1 MVGATLH
8 LKTYGFTQGCSPPR
22 SPPANPSPVPA
33 STLDSPSRQT
43 SSGTPVISECC
54 CSKALPHSAQNL
66 DKMIFR
72 LPCSTSATLG
82 CFSGCHEPAALNLY
96 FPPPHWD
103 IANQQQNT
111 RRSSE
116 KKSHH
121 HVCSTDD
128 FIPITCSCHAKR
140 ATGED
145 LNPDPDNTTA
155 KNEDAAPSIYFRF
168 LHAGISPSE
177 AGESP
182 RSALGGQT
190 DIKAQLHIWI

>member
-1 MVGATLH
+1 MPLCTL
-8 LKTYGFTQGCSPPR
+8 KPI
-22 SPPANPSPVPA
+22 
-33 STLDSPSRQT
+33 DSRKDAPHHAAHQL
-43 SSGTPVISECC
+43 TP
-54 CSKALPHSAQNL
+54 
-66 DKMIFR
+66 
-72 LPCSTSATLG
+72 LPCPSLHARFPIAPDFIWHACYFRVLLQQSSFSQRTKPRQNDLSTALQH
-82 CFSGCHEPAALNLY
+82 FSNARMLLQLPRACCAQSLF

-111 RRSSE
+111 HRSFE

-155 KNEDAAPSIYFRF
+155 KSIYFRF

-190 DIKAQLHIWI
+190 DIKAQLHI